1 MVLYGAFA
9 RGASVVNVSMIT
21 SLIPLAVLL
30 VDVGFLRG
38 RAHPLQWL
46 GVALSFVGVLWLV
59 SRGEP
64 LALRENGMALRRAP
78 PVHWASLL
86 WAMCAAATLVSV
98 PFYAA
103 ELWTRGF
110 HLPPWQG
117 WLLLAYVVLFVS
129 ILSKLF
135 YMESVLVIGASRA
148 ALTMNL
154 LPVFGA
160 LVGVV
165 VFADERLGGYVLV
178 ALALVAAGI
187 GLSEWGAMRL
197 AFRRG
202 A

>member
-1 MVLYGAFA
+1 MCLAA
-9 RGASVVNVSMIT
+9 TVV
-21 SLIPLAVLL
+21 SLP
-30 VDVGFLRG
+30 FF
-38 RAHPLQWL
+38 
-46 GVALSFVGVLWLV
+46 VAE
-59 SRGEP
+59 R
-64 LALRENGMALRRAP
+64 LREGWR
-78 PVHWASLL
+78 
-86 WAMCAAATLVSV
+86 
-98 PFYAA
+98 
-103 ELWTRGF
+103 
-110 HLPPWQG
+110 LPPWQA
-117 WLLLAYVVLFVS
+117 WLLLGYVVLFVS

-160 LVGVV
+160 LVGVA

>member
-1 MVLYGAFA
+1 M
-9 RGASVVNVSMIT
+9 
-21 SLIPLAVLL
+21 
-30 VDVGFLRG
+30 
-38 RAHPLQWL
+38 
-46 GVALSFVGVLWLV
+46 
-59 SRGEP
+59 
-64 LALRENGMALRRAP
+64 
-78 PVHWASLL
+78 
-86 WAMCAAATLVSV
+86 
-98 PFYAA
+98 
-103 ELWTRGF
+103 
-110 HLPPWQG
+110 
-117 WLLLAYVVLFVS
+117 VLFVS

-160 LVGVV
+160 LVGVA
-165 VFADERLGGYVLV
+165 VFAGERLGGYVLV

>member
-1 MVLYGAFA
+1 MKFLHPYVMLFLAPLFWATSNVTGKLGKAWLSPYAFTFW
-9 RGASVVNVSMIT
+9 RW
-21 SLIPLAVLL
+21 LLATALL
-30 VDVGFLRG
+30 
-38 RAHPLQWL
+38 
-46 GVALSFVGVLWLV
+46 
-59 SRGEP
+59 
-64 LALRENGMALRRAP
+64 
-78 PVHWASLL
+78 SLL
-86 WAMCAAATLVSV
+86 FRRRIRADWPQLKARA
-98 PFYAA
+98 
-103 ELWTRGF
+103 
-110 HLPPWQG
+110 G
-117 WLLLAYVVLFVS
+117 WLFVVGGSGFALFNVVLFVS

-160 LVGVV
+160 LVGVA